1 MERHI
6 SFPRETTRKELSITI
21 PGDWF
26 SKPNVLGEFYRM
38 HRNRPIEDIRKVSF
52 EEGLAFGHMLK
63 EKMGIKGDDAEAMA
77 SLLKVVLKDEP
88 TAKIISVE
96 KRKVVLRN
104 SGFCPLMTACLSMN
118 LPWTW
123 LCSSLG
129 WPFFHGLV
137 SSVNPKVNLTMSKR
151 REKGDPYCEH
161 VFEIGEGK
169 LILP

>member
-1 MERHI
+1 
-6 SFPRETTRKELSITI
+6 LSITI

-26 SKPNVLGEFYRM
+26 ANPKVLGEFYRKYKG
-38 HRNRPIEDIRKVSF
+38 HPIEDIRKVSF
-52 EEGLAFGHMLK
+52 EQGLAFGLSLK
-63 EKMGIKGDDAEAMA
+63 EQIGIKGDDVEDIAV
-77 SLLKVVLKDEP
+77 LLKAVLKDEP

-96 KRKVVLRN
+96 KGKVTLRN

-129 WPFFHGLV
+129 WPFFHGLA

-151 REKGDPYCEH
+151 REKGDPYCDH
-161 VFEIGEGK
+161 IFEIGEGK
-169 LILP
+169 LILL